1 MRSINRVLTWW
12 LLSVSVTALAQQPAI
27 DIGTP
32 DSAVMLAAVS
42 RDDSVLLGGIGTGKL
57 LGTGKLSIEPM
68 VWLIS
73 DGAWKSINCDPSRQ
87 KDCRNFEEIY
97 LNKPHAYTIVSADGR
112 GATVNAAPTTLSE
125 CFDYTGSGTY
135 TGPPIRGTAIA
146 ASSTEMFTTGPS
158 AKRLSNQD
166 AEQVRKALSVFV
178 PAKLDS
184 LKGLRIYSHRLEV
197 QDLFVVQRA
206 YQDFASKPGYN
217 PQEDHFKFIFAI
229 GTMAEGH
236 FHLLYWKKIED
247 ENELVLGTIHLK
259 SGRDFLVT
267 TVSDPESQSFRIYGL
282 KDGRLTLVFSGGGA
296 SC

>member
-1 MRSINRVLTWW
+1 MNGVLTWW
-12 LLSVSVTALAQQPAI
+12 LLSVSVTALAQQPAL
-27 DIGTP
+27 TLAP

-42 RDDSVLLGGIGTGKL
+42 RDDSVLLGGISSGKL
-57 LGTGKLSIEPM
+57 LGTGELSIEPM
-68 VWLIS
+68 VWLTP
-73 DGAWKSINCDPSRQ
+73 DGQWKSIDCDPSRQ
-87 KDCRNFEEIY
+87 KDCRKFEELY
-97 LNKPHAYTIVSADGR
+97 LSKPHAYTIVSADGR
-112 GATVNAAPTTLSE
+112 GATVNAAPITLSE
-125 CFDYTGSGTY
+125 CFGYTGSGTY

-146 ASSTEMFTTGPS
+146 ASSTEIFTTGPS
-158 AKRLSNQD
+158 AERLSNQD

-184 LKGLRIYSHRLEV
+184 LKELRVYSLRLEG

-229 GTMAEGH
+229 GAMAEGH
-236 FHLLYWKKIED
+236 FHLLHWKENIED

-259 SGRDFLVT
+259 NGRDFLVT
-267 TVSDPESQSFRIYGL
+267 TVSNPESQSFRICGL

>member
-1 MRSINRVLTWW
+1 MRSMNGVLTWW
-12 LLSVSVTALAQQPAI
+12 LLSVSVTALAQQSAL
-27 DIGTP
+27 TLAP

-42 RDDSVLLGGIGTGKL
+42 RDDSVLPGGIGTGKL

-68 VWLIS
+68 VWLTL
-73 DGAWKSINCDPSRQ
+73 DGEWKSIDCDPSRQ
-87 KDCRNFEEIY
+87 KDCRKFEEIY
-97 LNKPHAYTIVSADGR
+97 LSKPHAYTIVSADGR
-112 GATVNAAPTTLSE
+112 GATVNAVPTTMSE

-146 ASSTEMFTTGPS
+146 ASSIEMFTKGPS

-184 LKGLRIYSHRLEV
+184 LKELRIYSLRLEG

-206 YQDFASKPGYN
+206 YQDFASKPSYN

-236 FHLLYWKKIED
+236 FHLLHWKKNIED